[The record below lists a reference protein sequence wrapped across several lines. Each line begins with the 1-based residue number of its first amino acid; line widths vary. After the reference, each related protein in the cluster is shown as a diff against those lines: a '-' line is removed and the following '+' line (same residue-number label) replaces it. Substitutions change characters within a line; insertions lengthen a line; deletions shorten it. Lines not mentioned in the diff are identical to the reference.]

1 MGQFKLISSMQP
13 KGDQPQA
20 IRKLVEG
27 FRAGKKEQ
35 VLMGVTGSGKTFTMA
50 HVIEQLDKPVLV
62 ISHNKTLAAQ
72 LYSELKEFFPQNA
85 VEYFVSYYDYYQ
97 PEAYIPHTDTYIEK
111 DASINEDLDRLRLSA
126 TSSILSRR
134 DCIIVSSVSC
144 IYGLGA
150 PEDWQ
155 GLLVTIVQGE
165 TAERDAFLSQLIGL
179 QYERVDTE
187 LKRGTFR
194 VRGGRIDLFPS
205 YGVNPYRIDFGTG
218 SPSLRNKGNQCCP
231 NVHSGKEKKSL
242 DGPERIEGITVMA
255 PVSLK
260 PAGAIE
266 KLAIYPAKHFVTPSD
281 RLARAIVS
289 IEQELKE
296 QVKKLIAEGKDLQA
310 KRLESRT
317 QYDLEMLKEVGYC
330 SGVENYSRHLAGRA
344 PGSTPY
350 TLLDYFP
357 EDFLMIIDESHQS
370 VPQIRGMFNGDLARK
385 KVLVEHGFRLP
396 SAIDN
401 RPLKFAE
408 FEGKIRQCAY
418 VSATPGPY
426 EMGCVKEVVEQIIRP
441 TGLMDP
447 EIEVRKTE
455 GQIDDLIAE
464 IKQRAVKNERT
475 LVTTLTKKM
484 AEDLSRY
491 LKELGIKVNYIHS
504 EFDAFERVEIL
515 RDLRLKIYDC
525 VIGVNLLRE
534 GLDLPEVSLVA
545 VLDADKEG
553 FLRND
558 VALIQIAGRAARHV
572 NGKVLMYGDKV
583 TDSMKRAI
591 DETARRRKIQA
602 AYNTEHKISPT
613 SIIKEIKQGIEQWKK
628 AEEFVQEVVHESGE
642 TYQAKNYLSFLKQ
655 RMEAAARALEFDK
668 AARYRDAIRK
678 IEGEQGARQSVLKTG
693 NVKKGQKTGTGDKRR
708 PKKG

>member
-1 MGQFKLISSMQP
+1 MGIFKLTSTMRP

-20 IRKLVEG
+20 IRELVAS

-50 HVIEQLDKPVLV
+50 HVIEQLEKPVLV

-72 LYSELKEFFPQNA
+72 LYAELKEFFPQNA

-155 GLLVTIVQGE
+155 GLLVTIARGD
-165 TAERDAFLSQLIGL
+165 AADRDRFLSQLIGL

-205 YGVNPYRIDFGTG
+205 YGVNPYRIDFG
-218 SPSLRNKGNQCCP
+218 PQ
-231 NVHSGKEKKSL
+231 
-242 DGPERIEGITVMA
+242 DIEGIFLLDAGT
-255 PVSLK
+255 LK

-266 KLAIYPAKHFVTPSD
+266 KLAIYPAKHFVTPGD
-281 RLARAIVS
+281 RLAKAIGS
-289 IEQELKE
+289 IEEELKE
-296 QVKKLIAEGKDLQA
+296 QVKKLTAEGKDLQA

-344 PGSTPY
+344 AGSTPY

-370 VPQIRGMFNGDLARK
+370 VPQVRGMFNGDLARK
-385 KVLVEHGFRLP
+385 KVLVEYGFRLP

-426 EMGCVKEVVEQIIRP
+426 EMGRVDKVVEQIIRP

-447 EIEVRKTE
+447 EIEVRRTE

-464 IKQRAVKNERT
+464 IRRRAAKNERT

-491 LKELGIKVNYIHS
+491 LKELGVKVNYIHS

-515 RDLRLKIYDC
+515 RDLRLKVYDC
-525 VIGVNLLRE
+525 VVGVNLLRE
-534 GLDLPEVSLVA
+534 GLDLPEVSLVI

-572 NGKVLMYGDKV
+572 NGKVIMYGDKV

-591 DETARRRKIQA
+591 DETARRRKLQA
-602 AYNTEHKISPT
+602 AYNTEHNIRPA
-613 SIIKEIKQGIEQWKK
+613 SIVKEIRQGIEQWKK
-628 AEEFVQEVVHESGE
+628 AEEFVREVVHESGE
-642 TYQAKNYLSFLKQ
+642 TYETKNYLSFLKQ

-678 IEGEQGARQSVLKTG
+678 IEAEKGVKQSILKPG
-693 NVKKGQKTGTGDKRR
+693 KERGTTRST
-708 PKKG
+708 PSI